1 MYIVWT
7 FHKLAHC
14 GFNCQ
19 FLFLLIYFIPN
30 KFYQQLNVLFELQV
44 QMLNLICPNFCWTH
58 QTFWESPWITGL
70 NWQQYPFHW
79 WTQAEVSVLLKI
91 SGLKPT
97 MMKSTRAVLIRRKK
111 WHNEHHFSD
120 LHLYP
125 QWSTQSLISML
136 PGYTEWRTNTY
147 CFVWPVDYHTRSFW
161 SDLPICPITM
171 ILIVTKFLAKVL
183 GVWFWSINL

>member
-44 QMLNLICPNFCWTH
+44 QMLNLICPNFRWTH

-79 WTQAEVSVLLKI
+79 TQAAVSVLLKI

-97 MMKSTRAVLIRRKK
+97 MMKSTGAVLIRRKK
-111 WHNEHHFSD
+111 CHNEHHFSD

>member
-1 MYIVWT
+1 MWIQ
-7 FHKLAHC
+7 LP
-14 GFNCQ
+14 
-19 FLFLLIYFIPN
+19 IPLSLN
-30 KFYQQLNVLFELQV
+30 IFYSKQILPAANVLFELQV
-44 QMLNLICPNFCWTH
+44 QMLNLICPNFRWTH

-125 QWSTQSLISML
+125 QWSIQSLISML
-136 PGYTEWRTNTY
+136 PGYNEWRTNTY